1 MKISLLTMAVLTLLL
16 AGCMTSTSTIEEFD
30 AAGKVVKKT
39 VTQESVVKSL
49 VQSTKDKT
57 VVAWESGW
65 AAYISASTATN
76 DDPTPH
82 VKIFAGKTDKG
93 VISALVNQDNWDGIA
108 GAINATKYDLS
119 VTSQGV
125 QSSGAARA
133 K

>member
-1 MKISLLTMAVLTLLL
+1 MCKIIVTCLVAGLL
-16 AGCMTSTSTIEEFD
+16 AGCMTSTSTITEFD
-30 AAGKVVKKT
+30 ASGKVVKKT

-65 AAYISASTATN
+65 AAYLSASTATN

-93 VISALVNQDNWDGIA
+93 VISALPAQQDFAGIA
-108 GAINATKYDLS
+108 SVVQATKYDLA
-119 VTSQGV
+119 VTPEGV
-125 QSSGAARA
+125 QSASA

>member
-1 MKISLLTMAVLTLLL
+1 MRINLLTMAVLTLLL
-16 AGCMTSTSTIEEFD
+16 AGCMTSTSTVTEFD
-30 AAGKVVKKT
+30 AAGHVVKKT
-39 VTQESVVKSL
+39 VTNDSVVKSL
-49 VQSTKDKT
+49 TMSTKDKT

-65 AAYISASTATN
+65 AAYLSASTATN

-93 VISALVNQDNWDGIA
+93 VISALSNQGNWDGIA

-125 QSSGAARA
+125 QSGRA